1 MLNDGPYPK
10 FLKQRVSGLFGH
22 LSNSQAADLLSRLD
36 CSGLQQLVIGHVSMD
51 NNCGAIIRDR
61 IGKSIPANLPVHL
74 ATQNKVSEWFS
85 LT

>member
-22 LSNSQAADLLSRLD
+22 LSNSQAADLLGRLD
-36 CSGLQQLVIGHVSMD
+36 CSGLQQLVIGHVSME
-51 NNCGAIIRDR
+51 NNCEDIIRER
-61 IGKSIPANLPVHL
+61 IGKSIPANLPVHI
-74 ATQNKVSEWFS
+74 ATQARVSEWFC